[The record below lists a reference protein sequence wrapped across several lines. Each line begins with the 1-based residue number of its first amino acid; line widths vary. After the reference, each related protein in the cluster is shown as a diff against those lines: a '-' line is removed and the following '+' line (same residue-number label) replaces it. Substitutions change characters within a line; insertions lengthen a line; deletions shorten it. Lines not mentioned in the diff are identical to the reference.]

1 MLKIDLS
8 TCLGVLNIL
17 SLACLLL
24 YKLVG
29 HKKADDSMHHA
40 YTQTIARRKIPFV
53 GRGESRGIPPICV
66 ICQNR
71 RIEIAVRVEFF
82 ATGRKPVR
90 FLRVRNSR
98 RAVHSGE
105 TSPARVKP
113 PVPSCRD

>member
-1 MLKIDLS
+1 
-8 TCLGVLNIL
+8 
-17 SLACLLL
+17 
-24 YKLVG
+24 
-29 HKKADDSMHHA
+29 MHHA

-71 RIEIAVRVEFF
+71 RIEIAVRVESF
-82 ATGRKPVR
+82 ATGGKPVR

-113 PVPSCRD
+113 PVPSWRDVFLCGDFDKTPQVPPVFGGETLR